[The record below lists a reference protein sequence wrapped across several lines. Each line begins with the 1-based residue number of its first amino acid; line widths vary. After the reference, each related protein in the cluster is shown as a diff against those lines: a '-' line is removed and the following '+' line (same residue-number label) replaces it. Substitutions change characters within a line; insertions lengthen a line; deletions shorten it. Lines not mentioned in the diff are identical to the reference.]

1 MGKVGNKSL
10 FGSMVFL
17 TVFLLIV
24 LSTVV
29 YMLVQTVNKKIVTRP
44 INETSVVPRSAEPVI
59 TAPEAPVANKALTR
73 FKAATKRFVNR
84 SKALKSFNL
93 FNPDFVSEFER
104 IERGEGVLE
113 EINEAREL
121 FVESILPSDSIL
133 DEMFEDAEYPS
144 KPMLFGTGHTVN
156 DNVHTF
162 DLINAL
168 NVPGS
173 RGQFLYHTQEFKDP
187 GRVNFDQYCKD
198 EGLKMVWDEAIIDDS
213 GCYLYHVAY
222 LIKTD
227 AVEYGQHMIDDIPFE
242 DLLDLSQIES
252 DKKFACIIAYHPDD
266 SVFPAQ
272 IVAKRKTSR
281 LRIHRDYVS
290 QAFRIVDAMGIPGSD
305 ALFICPSTMQFHYVE
320 EQISRSDTARIDFI
334 SRFFNSVES
343 YGDFL
348 KLNRLQ
354 YADNDSFMGP
364 DYNYT
369 VHYASK
375 DQSVFH
381 LLKAHIEEVV
391 EAIYAGA
398 WGYPEE
404 HATLKGSKVLDLL
417 DRDDTA
423 ILIVKQPKDDSANV
437 SLMLPDFNRVINNYI
452 FIDESKVD
460 QPAQAGWFGSSSE
473 YETIGIAKLFQIQW
487 EGKQA
492 YYFKYLYLDATAE
505 HAKEAPLN
513 MVINGEEIKI
523 SEPLHS
529 NIAGREQEIADN
541 LREYIKLKDSMK
553 MLDNWKNYLKTITYQ
568 NNFHSLEVIIT
579 IE

>member
-29 YMLVQTVNKKIVTRP
+29 YMLVQTVNKKIVARP
-44 INETSVVPRSAEPVI
+44 INETSVVPRTAEHVFSV
-59 TAPEAPVANKALTR
+59 PEAQVANKALTK
-73 FKAATKRFVNR
+73 FKAVAKRFVNR
-84 SKALKSFNL
+84 SKAVKSFKL
-93 FNPDFVSEFER
+93 FNPDFAAEFER
-104 IERGEGVLE
+104 IERGEGILE
-113 EINEAREL
+113 EIDEAMEL
-121 FVESILPSDSIL
+121 FVGRILPSGGLL
-133 DEMFEDAEYPS
+133 DEMFDAAEYPS
-144 KPMLFGTGHTVN
+144 KPMLFGAGHTVN
-156 DNVHTF
+156 DHVHTF

-173 RGQFLYHTQEFKDP
+173 RGQFIYHTREFKNP
-187 GRVNFDQYCKD
+187 GKVTLDQYCKD

-213 GCYLYHVAY
+213 GRYSRHVAY

-227 AVEYGQHMIDDIPFE
+227 AVEYGEHMIDDFPFE
-242 DLLDLSQIES
+242 DLLDSAPIES

-266 SVFPAQ
+266 SAFPAQ
-272 IVAKRKTSR
+272 VVAKRQTSR
-281 LRIHRDYVS
+281 LRIHRDYFS
-290 QAFRIVDAMGIPGSD
+290 QAFHIVNAMGIPGSD
-305 ALFICPSTMQFHYVE
+305 ALFICPSTMDFQFGR
-320 EQISRSDTARIDFI
+320 EQTPISDAI
-334 SRFFNSVES
+334 SRFFNSVET
-343 YGDFL
+343 YGIFL

-375 DQSVFH
+375 DPSVFH
-381 LLKAHIEEVV
+381 LLKVHIEEVV

-417 DRDDTA
+417 DRDDTV

-437 SLMLPDFNRVINNYI
+437 SLMFPDFNRVINNYVLI
-452 FIDESKVD
+452 GESKVD
-460 QPAQAGWFGSSSE
+460 QPEQAWLGSSSE
-473 YETIGIAKLFQIQW
+473 NVTIGMAKLLLIQW
-487 EGKQA
+487 QGKQA

-513 MVINGEEIKI
+513 MVINGGSIEI
-523 SEPLHS
+523 SNPLHS
-529 NIAGREQEIADN
+529 KIAGREQEIAGN
-541 LREYIKLKDSMK
+541 LREYIKQKDPMK
-553 MLDNWKNYLKTITYQ
+553 ILDKWKNYLTSITYH
-568 NNFHSLEVIIT
+568 NNFDSLEVIVT

>member
-29 YMLVQTVNKKIVTRP
+29 YMLVQTVNKKIVARP
-44 INETSVVPRSAEPVI
+44 INETSVVSRTAEPVF
-59 TAPEAPVANKALTR
+59 TVPKAPVANKALTR

-84 SKALKSFNL
+84 SKAVKSFKL
-93 FNPDFVSEFER
+93 FNPDFATEFER
-104 IERGEGVLE
+104 IERGEGILE
-113 EINEAREL
+113 EINEAMEL
-121 FVESILPSDSIL
+121 FVGRILPSGGLL
-133 DEMFEDAEYPS
+133 DEMFNAAEYPS
-144 KPMLFGTGHTVN
+144 KPTFFGAGHTVN
-156 DNVHTF
+156 GHVHTF

-173 RGQFLYHTQEFKDP
+173 RGQFIYHTREFKDP
-187 GRVNFDQYCKD
+187 DKVTLDQYCRD
-198 EGLKMVWDEAIIDDS
+198 EGLKMVWDEAIINYS
-213 GCYLYHVAY
+213 GRYLYHVAY
-222 LIKTD
+222 LIETD
-227 AVEYGQHMIDDIPFE
+227 AVEYGEHMINGFPFE
-242 DLLDLSQIES
+242 DLLDSSPIES

-281 LRIHRDYVS
+281 LRIHRNYVS
-290 QAFRIVDAMGIPGSD
+290 QAFHIVDAMGIPGSD
-305 ALFICPSTMQFHYVE
+305 SLFICPSTMHFQFDR
-320 EQISRSDTARIDFI
+320 EQAPISDAI
-334 SRFFNSVES
+334 SRFFNSVET
-343 YGDFL
+343 YGIFL

-354 YADNDSFMGP
+354 YADNNSFMGP

-381 LLKAHIEEVV
+381 LLKVHIEEVV

-404 HATLKGSKVLDLL
+404 HATLKNSKVLDLL

-423 ILIVKQPKDDSANV
+423 ILIVKQPRNDSADV
-437 SLMLPDFNRVINNYI
+437 SLMLPDFNRVISNYA

-473 YETIGIAKLFQIQW
+473 YVTIGMAKLLQIEW
-487 EGKQA
+487 EGKRA

-505 HAKEAPLN
+505 QAKEAPLN

-523 SEPLHS
+523 SEPLHHS
-529 NIAGREQEIADN
+529 ITGREQEIADN
-541 LREYIKLKDSMK
+541 LRDYSKLKNPME
-553 MLDNWKNYLKTITYQ
+553 MLGKWKSYLTTITYQ
-568 NNFHSLEVIIT
+568 NNFPSLEVIIT